1 MKQPG
6 KPCPESAFPYLEKR
20 RVRESE
26 NAYLYKEESEIVHLY
41 RELDGHASV
50 VTLGSVDESV
60 YRSRIAELVKNGL
73 DTYRARSRNMI
84 GSRASNPARSAC
96 GRIPWMTEST
106 HLGARPVPTV
116 R

>member
-1 MKQPG
+1 MG
-6 KPCPESAFPYLEKR
+6 D
-20 RVRESE
+20 
-26 NAYLYKEESEIVHLY
+26 AYLYKEESEIVNLY

-50 VTLGSVDESV
+50 ITLGPVNKSV
-60 YRSRIAELVKNGL
+60 YRSRIAELVMNSL

-84 GSRASNPARSAC
+84 GSRASNPAKSAC

-106 HLGARPVPTV
+106 HLGARPVPTL